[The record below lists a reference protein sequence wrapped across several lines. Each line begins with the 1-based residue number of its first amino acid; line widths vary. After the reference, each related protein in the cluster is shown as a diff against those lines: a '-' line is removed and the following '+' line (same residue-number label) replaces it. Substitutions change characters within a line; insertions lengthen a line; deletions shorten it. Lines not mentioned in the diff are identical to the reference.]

1 MATEVSICS
10 NALRR
15 LGDNPITSLTDDTE
29 RARLCNSFYADA
41 RDAVLRLH
49 PWNFAIT
56 RTSLA
61 QLSDTPSYGF
71 AYQYSLPTNPYC
83 LRVIAMEYEDYI
95 FKVEN
100 YSTQGRVLLTDQ
112 SSAKILYV
120 AKITDTTQFDALFVD
135 VLTAK
140 LALDLC
146 YPITNS
152 VSLQDKMQKLY
163 QLKLS
168 DARSIDGQEGF
179 IDDLVS
185 DTFTDFRKA

>member
-71 AYQYSLPTNPYC
+71 AYQYSLPTSPYC
-83 LRVIAMEYEDYI
+83 LRVLGMEYEDYI

-100 YSTQGRVLLTDQ
+100 YSTQGRVLLTDEGT
-112 SSAKILYV
+112 AKILYV
-120 AKITDTTQFDALFVD
+120 ARITDTTQFDALFVD